1 MIKSVVLNII
11 NRFIKNKLY
20 LHEGFYSFIDKI
32 DPEENNM
39 EQIYNVSCVQL
50 IEQALKE
57 ENYLKKDEKITRD
70 IVYKLIVELENLSS
84 ESIILLMA
92 NIKNREQTGSDI
104 DKFNSLLINKFYT
117 NDIDFHLGLL
127 LDLVKKKKMEITQIE
142 YFLNNISNFNS
153 MLCFLTDTPYNIE
166 TSVGIFNN
174 ILIDDNIDTMKVYK
188 IKQKKNSLDL
198 KVSKRPKCFDD
209 FYREPLSNPISTTQS
224 DVFLKEGWERIKLE
238 NKPVSGIA
246 LGLVNIFHVNLMRIL
261 KGKLSPKELDEVY
274 FKNEGMCQRRWT
286 NNAIHNIDEE
296 DAYFD
301 KEEYINT
308 GEDVYNL
315 YDPEVT
321 IDTSKDSK
329 IYENNQIL
337 KSIWFYKDDLF
348 PVEPDKSSI
357 YNILEQ
363 RAEYSFKTLRIENKD
378 IFKQSP
384 FKKEDLHLIIPILW
398 LYKIYDEYKSIVS
411 NEPNNN
417 IDNNL
422 ETLFN
427 YFNPKDLL
435 IFVKRHIL
443 LEENSFDLETLSF
456 FIILSSLSKVTS
468 LLIDDRLHLRDL
480 TNFMPKD
487 FNLFGRLSI
496 PDIKLLTKNY
506 KLKPNSYLEY
516 LKIIIPQTLVSDDLQ
531 EKLTYEY
538 QNIEQEIRKYYIK
551 NFLNIIQLIGSN
563 QFKQIIMGM
572 GYYSDFSLLKEYHY
586 KNKMRQLKDID
597 KTIKD
602 KIDPLL
608 FEKSTKASNRDELYK
623 FAPIVEE
630 SGEVLNTQLS
640 SITNKIMPTSVDLSL
655 TKMLI
660 ENISKDIST
669 GSNLSTEQSVEAL
682 ELLKLKSSI
691 ISNLENE
698 NEMVSLSTSLSP
710 NISHSLSLPRL
721 FFQRKQIQPLFSLVD
736 KQKIV
741 SSLLQNHN
749 ELMQTSKPSKLQL
762 NNLQIVQNLDSVSEY
777 YRLLFSL
784 KNAHPES
791 YDKKSIEQFKQNQ
804 TEMENQLAQLKTPI
818 QELKGIAS
826 QVPKNKN
833 IKSIKVIP
841 HVHGLETDYDKR
853 IIGDCGK
860 FAYVGLLGE
869 PGKYTAWKHGAKY
882 DSQMFKGIPDASTL
896 EAPTSRY
903 CELPLTLL
911 AFSNE
916 NNDNQFG
923 GVKVQITYND
933 GIIENRNIASNQE
946 LIAIFEKNIL
956 SPKPNIQV
964 TPGNIATFIPVLETL
979 LELNGL
985 DPTKA
990 SLSFPSCRNDNNSL
1004 EHVNQNSSYI
1014 YSKLSVNVDICQVQF
1029 NPILPHELIPTEVH
1043 RTTLDKDNFL
1053 GKIITIDKPMIFD
1066 PNNPRKNAGQ
1076 LVVLHFKEK
1085 QFLDRKDDF
1094 ICRPRTENQP
1104 SITIHYALL
1113 KAFNDYLVKN
1123 PQFLNLFNRLS
1134 DINRY
1139 KIFRDLVL
1147 NKDLLPIDMPFIKRK
1162 FQMEVPST
1170 LDLLAKKYPDL
1181 DLDKKF
1187 THIPSDHP
1195 FWKDYVIHL
1204 RDIYFHRHPLEIEEK
1219 FDVLFQQFF
1228 EPPEN
1233 KDEALVV
1240 KYRDQ
1245 LKPSFK
1251 EQADI
1256 REPVIRDIG
1265 LLLRQQIEKLH
1276 IDEESKFV
1284 KKGGTPDGKKKDDL
1298 IDKFS
1303 VEIFEEI
1310 KLFYNEFR
1318 NYGVHLIEIDPLII
1332 DEINKLNITNT
1343 LKAMK
1348 IQIEKIKFQFL
1359 NKKKKKLTSDYLKF
1373 IYNYLYEVIYFELLN
1388 MVNNFKLE
1396 IENIKTK
1403 IEKAQ
1408 NYFDDELL
1416 KCIKD
1421 TLYNDKL
1428 YKHMDHTLESKQKLL
1443 IKEYY
1448 ELFNKLYS
1456 DKTVENIESTDIIIV
1471 LQQIYDTTLYDERF
1485 NYILE
1490 KYSNVIDLIIIER
1503 WAYYIMLYDIEKSC
1517 DIKFEIDKIE
1527 YELCKQKKI
1536 SNNNILEP
1544 LTYFIPNYNE
1554 LIIKNNY
1561 LDEALK
1567 LVRSKSYNCDFLYHY
1582 YQLIDNQIN
1591 DIYTNIIYI
1600 RNINNDINHFF
1611 LSNRIE
1617 DIDNEN
1623 GQKFLFNIYAYSH
1636 QLNYFLNFLRHYN
1649 DLDKFRNPL
1658 LIGNKL
1664 ELWDPYRIS
1673 DSNLLHENTKL
1684 ENDKRQFPFQGIKDN
1699 MTVSTA
1705 ISTPNT
1711 VEYELISLQ
1720 KSYFIQYEKVKM
1732 DKFIYSLTK

>member
-1 MIKSVVLNII
+1 MVKSIVANIV
-11 NRFIKNKLY
+11 NRFIKNKIY

-32 DPEENNM
+32 DSKQNNK
-39 EQIYNVSCVQL
+39 EQIYNGSCVQL

-70 IVYKLIVELENLSS
+70 ILYKLIVELENLSS

-104 DKFNSLLINKFYT
+104 DKLNNLLINKFYT
-117 NDIDFHLGLL
+117 NDIDFYLGVL
-127 LDLVKKKKMEITQIE
+127 LDLLKKKKMEFAQIE

-153 MLCFLTDTPYNIE
+153 MLCFLTETPYNID

-174 ILIDDNIDTMKVYK
+174 ILIDNNIDTMKVYK
-188 IKQKKNSLDL
+188 IKQKKNSLEL
-198 KVSKRPKCFDD
+198 KVSKRPKCFDE
-209 FYREPLSNPISTTQS
+209 FYTEPGQNPIPTTHA
-224 DVFLKEGWERIKLE
+224 DIFLKEGWERIKLE
-238 NKPVSGIA
+238 DKPVSGIA

-261 KGKLSPKELDEVY
+261 KRKLSPKELDEVY

-286 NNAIHNIDEE
+286 NNAIHNMDEE
-296 DAYFD
+296 DAFYD
-301 KEEYINT
+301 KEQYINM
-308 GEDVYNL
+308 GEEVYNL

-321 IDTSKDSK
+321 VNTSKDSK

-363 RAEYSFKTLRIENKD
+363 RAEYSFKTLRVENKD

-422 ETLFN
+422 ETLFH

-480 TNFMPKD
+480 TNFIPKD

-516 LKIIIPQTLVSDDLQ
+516 LKIIIPQILVSEDLEQ
-531 EKLTYEY
+531 KLIYEY
-538 QNIEQEIRKYYIK
+538 QNMEEEVSKYYIK

-572 GYYSDFSLLKEYHY
+572 GYYSDFSLLKEYYY

-597 KTIKD
+597 KNIKD

-608 FEKSTKASNRDELYK
+608 FKKSTTANVRDEMYK
-623 FAPIVEE
+623 FAPVVEE
-630 SGEVLNTQLS
+630 SVDTLNTQLS

-655 TKMLI
+655 TKILI
-660 ENISKDIST
+660 ETISKDIST
-669 GSNLSTEQSVEAL
+669 GDTLSIEQTTEAL

-691 ISNLENE
+691 ISSIESD
-698 NEMVSLSTSLSP
+698 NEMISMSSYHQLHPLVSSV
-710 NISHSLSLPRL
+710 N
-721 FFQRKQIQPLFSLVD
+721 QQ
-736 KQKIV
+736 IV
-741 SSLLQNHN
+741 SRLLQNYN
-749 ELMQTSKPSKLQL
+749 ELIKSVKPVKLEL
-762 NNLQIVQNLDSVSEY
+762 NNLEIVQTFESISEY
-777 YRLLFSL
+777 YKLLYTL
-784 KNAHPES
+784 QNAYPES
-791 YDKKSIEQFKQNQ
+791 SDKKSIEKFKQY
-804 TEMENQLAQLKTPI
+804 ENYLKHKLSKLETQI
-818 QELKGIAS
+818 KKLKHITS
-826 QVPKNKN
+826 QVPKNPN
-833 IKSIKVIP
+833 VRSIKVIP
-841 HVHGLETDYDKR
+841 HVHGIETDYDKR
-853 IIGDCGK
+853 IVGDCGK
-860 FAYVGLLGE
+860 FAYVGMLGE
-869 PGKYTAWKHGAKY
+869 PGKTTAFKHGTKY
-882 DSQMFKGIPDASTL
+882 DSQAFKGIPDASTL
-896 EAPTSRY
+896 EAPSSKY
-903 CELPLTLL
+903 CELPLVELV
-911 AFSNE
+911 FS
-916 NNDNQFG
+916 DNYADNKFG
-923 GVKVQITYND
+923 GVKVQILYND
-933 GIIENRNIASNQE
+933 GTIENRKIASNKE
-946 LIAIFEKNIL
+946 LMAIFEKNIYNT
-956 SPKPNIQV
+956 KPNLQV
-964 TPGNIATFIPVLETL
+964 TPGDISTFIPVLETM
-979 LELNGL
+979 LEINGL
-985 DPTKA
+985 DPTKT
-990 SLSFPSCRNDNNSL
+990 SLSFQTCRGGGKSL
-1004 EHVNQNSSYI
+1004 EHVDETSSFI
-1014 YSKLSVNVDICQVQF
+1014 YKKLSVNVDVCSVLF
-1029 NPILPHELIPTEVH
+1029 NPILPHEYIPTEAP
-1043 RTTLDKDNFL
+1043 RTALNKDIFL
-1053 GKIITIDKPMIFD
+1053 GKIINVDKPMIFD
-1066 PNNPRKNAGQ
+1066 PSNPRKNAGQ
-1076 LVVLHFKEK
+1076 LVTLHFKEK
-1085 QFLDRKDDF
+1085 KFINGKDEL

-1123 PQFLNLFNRLS
+1123 AQYLIMFNRLS
-1134 DINRY
+1134 DKNRF
-1139 KIFRDLVL
+1139 KIFHELVL
-1147 NKDLLPIDMPFIKRK
+1147 NKDFLPVEMPFVKGNK
-1162 FQMEVPST
+1162 LQDLSE
-1170 LDLLAKKYPDL
+1170 LHLLAKKYPQL
-1181 DLDKKF
+1181 DLSNMDFEDLPKEIE
-1187 THIPSDHP
+1187 TE
-1195 FWKDYVIHL
+1195 FWKDYNSL
-1204 RDIYFHRHPLEIEEK
+1204 RIDIFSHRHQLEIDEK
-1219 FDVLFQQFF
+1219 LPIFFQQFF
-1228 EPPEN
+1228 EPPKN
-1233 KDEALVV
+1233 KDEALVITF
-1240 KYRDQ
+1240 KDKI
-1245 LKPSFK
+1245 KPSFK
-1251 EQADI
+1251 EQQEV
-1256 REPVIRDIG
+1256 REPVIHDIG

-1276 IDEESKFV
+1276 NQEKTDYV
-1284 KKGGTPDGKKKDDL
+1284 KQGGRPEPDGKKDDKL
-1298 IDKFS
+1298 IDEFS
-1303 VEIFEEI
+1303 VEIYKEI

-1359 NKKKKKLTSDYLKF
+1359 NKKKKKLTPDYLKF
-1373 IYNYLYEVIYFELLN
+1373 IYSYFYEVIYFELLN
-1388 MVNNFKLE
+1388 MLNKFKLE
-1396 IENIKTK
+1396 MEYLKTK

-1408 NYFDDELL
+1408 RYSNDELL
-1416 KCIKD
+1416 KCIKE
-1421 TLYNDKL
+1421 TLYNDAL
-1428 YKHMDHTLESKQKLL
+1428 YKHMDHSLETKQKLL

-1456 DKTVENIESTDIIIV
+1456 DKTVDNIESTDIIVV

-1490 KYSNVIDLIIIER
+1490 KYSNVIDLIIIDR
-1503 WAYYIMLYDIEKSC
+1503 WTYYIMLYDIEKSC
-1517 DIKFEIDKIE
+1517 DIKFEIEKIE
-1527 YELCKQKKI
+1527 YELCKKKI
-1536 SNNNILEP
+1536 NNSNILEP

-1567 LVRSKSYNCDFLYHY
+1567 LITSRWYNCDFLYNY

-1591 DIYTNIIYI
+1591 DIYTNIIFI

-1636 QLNYFLNFLRHYN
+1636 QLNYFLNFFRHYN
-1649 DLDKFRNPL
+1649 DLDKYRNPL
-1658 LIGNKL
+1658 LKGNKL
-1664 ELWDPYRIS
+1664 ELWDPLKIS
-1673 DSNLLHENTKL
+1673 ETNLLHENIKL
-1684 ENDKRQFPFQGIKDN
+1684 ENDRREFPFQGIKDN

-1711 VEYELISLQ
+1711 VEYELLSLQ

-1732 DKFIYSLTK
+1732 DKFIYTLIK